1 MMTYSATP
9 RTYIEIIRDCPTA
22 AQVDAVVRANPK
34 SLRHLYMG
42 FRKEG

>member
-1 MMTYSATP
+1 MMTYSGTP
-9 RTYIEIIRDCPTA
+9 PTYIESITDCPTA

-34 SLRHLYMG
+34 SLRHLYIG